1 MTRAEELQ
9 QIFEKIPWIN
19 LSVFAEKI
27 GMDRKNFT
35 KYVTGKLTVT
45 EKTYDKII
53 AGLAEC
59 KNELP

>member
-35 KYVTGKLTVT
+35 KYVTGKLVVT

-53 AGLAEC
+53 AGLAKC